1 MDDREREVV
10 LAAQELE
17 KSEFLRRYPHPF
29 LAIRIDIDEEAAEF
43 KTIAASIDMLEQ
55 TPTPSPE
62 GSNTESVAAL
72 VKRPGA
78 NQFSFIT
85 IGRTSNNDVVIGLN
99 SVSKC
104 HAVIHPS
111 DGKYTLSDAG
121 SKNGTAFNGAQL
133 DRNQRVALTSGDVF
147 TLSHRVSITFLD
159 SESTYVWLRNARF

>member
-1 MDDREREVV
+1 MDDLEREVV
-10 LAAQELE
+10 AAARKLE
-17 KSEFLRRYPHPF
+17 KDAFVRCYPHPF

-55 TPTPSPE
+55 TPTPPKD
-62 GSNTESVAAL
+62 GANTESIAAL

-78 NQFSFIT
+78 NGFSFIT

-111 DGKYTLSDAG
+111 DGKYALSDAG
-121 SKNGTAFNGAQL
+121 SKNGTSYNGGQL
-133 DRNQRVALTSGDVF
+133 DRNQRVDLKSGDVF
-147 TLSHRVSITFLD
+147 TLSHRVTITYLD
-159 SESTYVWLRNARF
+159 PESTYVWLRNARV